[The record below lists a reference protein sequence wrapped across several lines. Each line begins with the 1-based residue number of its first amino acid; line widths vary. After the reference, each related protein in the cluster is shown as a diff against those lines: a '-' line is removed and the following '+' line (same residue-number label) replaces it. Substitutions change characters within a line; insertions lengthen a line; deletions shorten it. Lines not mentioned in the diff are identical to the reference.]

1 MLICRSKKMLLD
13 QQAPFLW
20 LPVTPLASLTHEQV
34 CRWSHAWTLCSLS
47 CPSLSVTLTI
57 VLGQLAPCYDI
68 QDKSTQTALKRTL
81 WRWQMTHLEA
91 SCDVSGFPL
100 LSPRQD
106 VSSELFLKRGYHIS
120 KEDLDK
126 GYGCSDSVKRP
137 NAFVAVRG
145 DQSIV
150 RPLE

>member
-1 MLICRSKKMLLD
+1 
-13 QQAPFLW
+13 
-20 LPVTPLASLTHEQV
+20 
-34 CRWSHAWTLCSLS
+34 
-47 CPSLSVTLTI
+47 
-57 VLGQLAPCYDI
+57 
-68 QDKSTQTALKRTL
+68 
-81 WRWQMTHLEA
+81 MTHLEA

-145 DQSIV
+145 DRSIV
-150 RPLE
+150 RPLELIIPEYIKLPSICTRRRETFDFYRFLHTIGYSHYYNHKPSECKWISALHTSR